1 MLTQAVKM
9 FERTAIDSVSAM
21 ADAIDGTNSEALG
34 FNAHKLKSACA
45 NLGAVRMATLCK
57 QIEQCA
63 NAGNVHEAEGLF
75 ADLETERN
83 HAQEWL
89 LSQVTGNE

>member
-1 MLTQAVKM
+1 MLAQAVKM
-9 FERTAIDSVSAM
+9 FERTAADSVTAM
-21 ADAIDGTNSEALG
+21 AEAISGSNHEILG

-63 NAGNVHEAEGLF
+63 ASGTIEEAVDIF
-75 ADLETERN
+75 AALENERN
-83 HAQEWL
+83 HAQAWL
-89 LSQVTGNE
+89 LRQVSGNE